1 MKVGRQRL
9 VGQQFLKCVE
19 ARSERYLVIDSVDAF
34 VAFTANAD
42 AHIELVFRKPF
53 TEAFS
58 SMNLFRDQVM
68 EGERHHPATTSA
80 GR

>member
-1 MKVGRQRL
+1 VKVGRQCL

-68 EGERHHPATTSA
+68 EGERHHPTTTSA